1 MNFLP
6 EMYQEMKN
14 KYIKKILHTFM
25 LAKLIK
31 KEIVIALIEL
41 RSENKLDRG
50 EQVV

>member
-1 MNFLP
+1 
-6 EMYQEMKN
+6 
-14 KYIKKILHTFM
+14 M

-41 RSENKLDRG
+41 RSENKLDKS